1 MPRYRVSA
9 RILAARSMTAGLA
22 GLATGAG
29 GAFETLR
36 WDTVVPLRAGAWL
49 VKLKD
54 ATGGRAFEA
63 SRALAAVRAAIENV
77 ERRKPP
83 EDRAAPPGD

>member
-9 RILAARSMTAGLA
+9 RILAAGSVAARLA
-22 GLATGAG
+22 GLAIGTG
-29 GAFETLR
+29 GASETLR

-63 SRALAAVRAAIENV
+63 SRALPAVRAAIENV